1 MQHLIDLDDYPV
13 SWWNRVIALG
23 KDIYTNPGRYKG
35 ACSGKVMGTLFYEPS
50 TRTQM
55 SFQTAMLRLGGSLIG
70 FDNPATS
77 SVSKGENLKDTTT
90 IVSGYSDVLVIRHP
104 LEGAAQA
111 AALTAECPVINA
123 GDGGHLHPTQ
133 TLTDMLTLT
142 MEKGRLSGLT
152 IGMCGDLLNGR
163 TVHSLCKALSCYPDN
178 KFIFISTP
186 ELMVPQYVKDILN
199 SHGCEYREVSSLEET
214 IPELDV
220 LYMTRIQSERF
231 ASVEEYE
238 AQKNVYVLDRKKL
251 NLGKSDLRTRVN
263 TLRIET
269 DDALPYHVGSYSFR
283 PNAGLYF
290 LVRGTYDI
298 SGLLEQLS
306 YAGLGGKRSSG
317 YGRFTFSV
325 VQTREPML
333 TSAASTD
340 ATSNILLATATPRED
355 ELNDVLL
362 DGARYRLIRKGG
374 FVQSATH
381 SATPTKKRDMYL
393 FATGSSFP
401 RTFEGDV
408 FDVNTTPGSHPV
420 YRYARAFWMAV

>member
-77 SVSKGENLKDTTT
+77 SVSKGENLKDTTK

-104 LEGAAQA
+104 EEGAAKA

-142 MEKGRLSGLT
+142 MEKGRLSDLV

-163 TVHSLCKALSCYPDN
+163 TVQSLCKALSCYPNN

-186 ELMVPQYVKDILN
+186 ELMVPQYVKDILD
-199 SHGCEYREVSSLEET
+199 SHGCEYKEVSSLEET

-231 ASVEEYE
+231 NSVEEYE
-238 AQKNVYVLDRKKL
+238 AQKNIYVLDRKKL
-251 NLGKSDLRTRVN
+251 NLGKSDLIVLHPLPRVDEI
-263 TLRIET
+263 TMDVDEDSR
-269 DDALPYHVGSYSFR
+269 A
-283 PNAGLYF
+283 LYF
-290 LVRGTYDI
+290 KQTKYGVYVRMALVLTMIENKDTVQLLKGSILKDTTCTNPRCITHSEKYLPKSFIKSGDI
-298 SGLLEQLS
+298 AECEFCDE
-306 YAGLGGKRSSG
+306 R
-317 YGRFTFSV
+317 
-325 VQTREPML
+325 
-333 TSAASTD
+333 
-340 ATSNILLATATPRED
+340 ILL
-355 ELNDVLL
+355 
-362 DGARYRLIRKGG
+362 
-374 FVQSATH
+374 
-381 SATPTKKRDMYL
+381 
-393 FATGSSFP
+393 
-401 RTFEGDV
+401 
-408 FDVNTTPGSHPV
+408 
-420 YRYARAFWMAV
+420 